1 MRRLTLRGRLAL
13 LTAAAVAFAVAA
25 CATASWF
32 LVREA
37 LYSEL
42 DGQLSAAIQRPEP
55 RLVNFI
61 FEALSDC
68 TSEATTR
75 GVPRKN
81 VPDTPGKGEKDGP
94 GEGSLLLPREELQ
107 QVVRENGTR
116 CTVPDQG
123 VIPVTPVDK
132 AVASG
137 ERKEIFRTGTG
148 VDYTGKEIDVRVH
161 TVSYVLRTGERGAL
175 MTALPLDRVTGPLG
189 DLALMLTLVSVFGVA
204 VSAAAGLLTA
214 RASLRPV
221 DRLAEAVEE
230 VARTEDLSV
239 RIPERGT
246 DEIARLSRSFNG
258 MTAALEASRERQ
270 RTLIA
275 DAGHELRTPL
285 TSMKTNID
293 LMIRSEE
300 TGREL
305 PAETKSGMLA
315 SLRAQMREL
324 TTLLGDLLQLGSPAA
339 QPRQAGEVAFHET
352 VGRAVDRARLRGPGL
367 TVTTRL
373 DPWYVQGDADTL
385 ERAVV
390 NLCDNAVKFSPPGGT
405 VEVVLRGGE
414 LTVRDQG
421 PGIPEEDLPH
431 VFERFWR
438 SPSARSLPG
447 SGLGLSIVAQVVQE
461 AGGTVRLERAPGGGT
476 VARLGLPGGRE
487 PAGNGEDTR

>member
-13 LTAAAVAFAVAA
+13 LTAAAVAVAVAV

-32 LVREA
+32 LVRQE

-42 DGQLSAAIQRPEP
+42 DRQLSGRVPGGPFLEMITY
-55 RLVNFI
+55 
-61 FEALSDC
+61 EALTNC
-68 TSEATTR
+68 TSEPTVGNGRR
-75 GVPRKN
+75 GERQ
-81 VPDTPGKGEKDGP
+81 
-94 GEGSLLLPREELQ
+94 LPREELQ
-107 QVVRENGTR
+107 QVVKQDGTR
-116 CTVPDQG
+116 CTIPDQG
-123 VIPVTPVDK
+123 VMPIAPVDEQ
-132 AVASG
+132 VAGGGLREAFS
-137 ERKEIFRTGTG
+137 TGTG
-148 VDYTGKEIDVRVH
+148 TDYTGQKIDVRIY
-161 TVSYVLRTGERGAL
+161 TVSFSVRGTEERGAL
-175 MTALPLDRVTGPLG
+175 MTALPLDRVTEPLG
-189 DLALMLTLVSVFGVA
+189 SLAITLTLVSLLGVGL
-204 VSAAAGLLTA
+204 SAAAGLLTA

-239 RIPERGT
+239 RIPERGA
-246 DEIARLSRSFNG
+246 DEITRLSRSFNA

-270 RTLIA
+270 RVLIA

-293 LMIRSEE
+293 LLIRSEE
-300 TGREL
+300 TGRDL

-324 TTLLGDLLQLGSPAA
+324 TTLVGDLLQLGSPAA
-339 QPRQAGEVAFHET
+339 RTRQHEEVAFHEV
-352 VGRAVDRARLRGPGL
+352 VGHAVERARLRGPGL
-367 TVTTRL
+367 DVKARL
-373 DPWYVQGDADTL
+373 EPWYVQGHPDAL

-405 VEVVLRGGE
+405 VEVVLQKGE
-414 LTVRDQG
+414 LTVRDGG
-421 PGIPEEDLPH
+421 PGIPEADLPH

-461 AGGTVRLERAPGGGT
+461 ADGTVRLENAPGGGT
-476 VARLGLPGGRE
+476 VARLVLPGRPE
-487 PAGNGEDTR
+487 PA

>member
-42 DGQLSAAIQRPEP
+42 DRQLRDRVEGPGPKP
-55 RLVNFI
+55 RLSLL
-61 FEALSDC
+61 ALDALADC
-68 TSEATTR
+68 TSEATKR
-75 GVPRKN
+75 VMPKEDPKARPRN
-81 VPDTPGKGEKDGP
+81 GAGNAS
-94 GEGSLLLPREELQ
+94 GSPWPLPPEELQ
-107 QVVRENGTR
+107 QVVREDGTR
-116 CTVPDQG
+116 CTIPDHG
-123 VIPVTPVDK
+123 VMPVTSVDK
-132 AVASG
+132 RVARG
-137 ERKEIFRTGTG
+137 EEKAAFHTGTG
-148 VDYTGKEIDVRVH
+148 VDYTGKEIDVR
-161 TVSYVLRTGERGAL
+161 TYTIAYDLWNGERGAV
-175 MTALPLDRVTGPLG
+175 MTALPMARVTGPLNS
-189 DLALMLTLVSVFGVA
+189 LALTLTLVSVFGVGI
-204 VSAAAGLLTA
+204 SAAAGLLTA

-239 RIPERGT
+239 RIPERGG
-246 DEIARLSRSFNG
+246 DEVARLSRSFNT

-270 RTLIA
+270 RALIA

-293 LMIRSEE
+293 LLIRSEE
-300 TGREL
+300 TGRAL

-324 TTLLGDLLQLGSPAA
+324 TTLVGDLLQLGSPAA
-339 QPRQAGEVAFHET
+339 PPRQTGEVAFHE
-352 VGRAVDRARLRGPGL
+352 VVRRAVERARLRGPGL

-373 DPWYVQGDADTL
+373 DPWYVQGDPDTL

-390 NLCDNAVKFSPPGGT
+390 NLCDNAVKFSPPGGA

-414 LTVRDQG
+414 LTVRDRG
-421 PGIPEEDLPH
+421 PGISEEDLPH

-438 SPSARSLPG
+438 SPQARSLPG

-461 AGGTVRLERAPGGGT
+461 AGGSVRLERAPGGGT
-476 VARLGLPGGRE
+476 VARLRLPGNLM
-487 PAGNGEDTR
+487 PT